1 MSQNYRFD
9 GDGNVL
15 GVTPVF
21 PDDFTVEAETGTTA
35 TVDPDKAVTTFDT
48 TAGACA
54 ATLADGS
61 YVGQTKKVHLIVDGG
76 DVTLTPA
83 TFADGSTLTFADA
96 GDYAVLVWLGAAS
109 GWSVYD
115 RGLEAYNAGPTTA

>member
-15 GVTPVF
+15 GITPVY

-35 TVDPDKAVTTFDT
+35 VVDPTKYETTFDT
-48 TAGACA
+48 TTGACA

-61 YVGQTKKVHLIVDGG
+61 YVGQLKLIHLIVDGG

-83 TFADGSTLTFADA
+83 TFADGTTLTFADA
-96 GDYAVLVWLGAAS
+96 GDYALLMWTGSS
-109 GWSVYD
+109 GWTVVN
-115 RGLEAYNAGPTTA
+115 RGLLADNAGPTTA